1 MIIEVISVQ
10 SSISDAGSYYF
21 YAAIAFCAAILGL
34 TVLPETKVK
43 CTNKKYFYFRGLFVR
58 VKTWPK
64 SHNTFMFA
72 ALLDPKKRTHLTLK
86 KKC

>member
-1 MIIEVISVQ
+1 MIEEDISVQ

-43 CTNKKYFYFRGLFVR
+43 CTNKKRNINGLFVR

-72 ALLDPKKRTHLTLK
+72 ALLEQKKRTRQLLK
-86 KKC
+86 RKC